1 MENKITKTDN
11 RRKIEGVVVG
21 NSMEKTVK
29 VRVDTLEAHPVY
41 KKRVKRK
48 KVYFARTE
56 KELNIGDKVVIEEC
70 RPYSKK
76 VRWIVIDKVE
86 EKKK

>member
-1 MENKITKTDN
+1 MNKDKEKTKIKSKK
-11 RRKIEGVVVG
+11 REIEGVVVS

-29 VRVDTLEAHPVY
+29 VRVDTLESHPIY

-48 KVYFARTE
+48 KVYFAHTE
-56 KELNIGDKVVIEEC
+56 EDLEVGDKVVIRES

-76 VRWIVIDKVE
+76 IRWVVLKKV
-86 EKKK
+86 

>member
-1 MENKITKTDN
+1 MNKDKEKTKIKSKK
-11 RRKIEGVVVG
+11 REIEGVVVS

-29 VRVDTLEAHPVY
+29 VRVDTLESHPIY

-48 KVYFARTE
+48 KVYFAHTE
-56 KELNIGDKVVIEEC
+56 EELEVGDKVVIRES

-76 VRWIVIDKVE
+76 IRWIVLKKV
-86 EKKK
+86 

>member
-1 MENKITKTDN
+1 MNKDKEKTKIKSKK
-11 RRKIEGVVVG
+11 REIEGVVVS

-29 VRVDTLEAHPVY
+29 VRVDTLESHPIY

-48 KVYFARTE
+48 KVYFAHTAE
-56 KELNIGDKVVIEEC
+56 ELEVGDKVVIRES

-76 VRWIVIDKVE
+76 IRWIVLKKV
-86 EKKK
+86 